1 MTLAKGAHQGAP
13 MLRRGRE
20 DGSCLGINRSAGEGG
35 AGDHEL
41 QDSSGTFLA
50 SVCVARVHPQLHK
63 TQERERTT
71 ESSPC
76 RKPCRVTRK

>member
-1 MTLAKGAHQGAP
+1 MWMTLAKGAHQGAP

-41 QDSSGTFLA
+41 QDSSGY
-50 SVCVARVHPQLHK
+50 RVRLGLKHINSKNSIPRSDGAAQ
-63 TQERERTT
+63 
-71 ESSPC
+71 
-76 RKPCRVTRK
+76 